1 MRNRAVASDRVVRV
15 DELEPGMLLK
25 FRDGSYRRVVSR
37 ATVLS
42 QRDGTKL
49 MVPRLPELPPE
60 AVVAVCEDRRRR
72 KGTLVGGWLDDG
84 KKELLIALHEDPPR
98 GKG

>member
-1 MRNRAVASDRVVRV
+1 MIRG

-25 FRDGSYRRVVSR
+25 FRDGSYRRVVPR
-37 ATVLS
+37 ETVLA
-42 QRDGTKL
+42 QRDGIKL

-60 AVVAVCEDRRRR
+60 AVVAVCADRRHR
-72 KGTLVGGWLDDG
+72 KGTRVRGWLDG
-84 KKELLIALHEDPPR
+84 RKKELLVALHDPRR

>member
-1 MRNRAVASDRVVRV
+1 VPSPPDRVIRV

-25 FRDGSYRRVVSR
+25 FRDDSYRRVVPQE
-37 ATVLS
+37 TVLA
-42 QRDGTKL
+42 QRDGIKL

-60 AVVAVCEDRRRR
+60 AVVAVCEDRRDK
-72 KGTLVGGWLDDG
+72 KGTLVRGWLDG
-84 KKELLIALHEDPPR
+84 KQKELLVALHEHPPT